1 MDQVEEFWGRQIKA
15 SWWATAASS
24 FLVLACPLWLFW
36 NWIGLEYFD
45 ASYMLE
51 LAALRHQGIFLFCF
65 NYLPRPSVAA
75 SMGYLSWLFC
85 QAALYQFL
93 PGPLSTGQLTPAGNL
108 LKYRTNGLLA
118 WTLTHCVAFAALS
131 LGYLDLAVIADH
143 WEGLLVASNIYGII
157 MPALCLVKGHIAPS
171 HIGDCKYSGSLIA
184 DYFIGIELNPRI
196 GQLFDLK
203 LFHNGRPG
211 IVAWTLIDVSY
222 AALQRRNFGYI
233 SNSMW
238 IVLLLHFIYVLDFF
252 VNEDWYLRTIDISHD
267 HFGFYLGWGCMAAV
281 PSIYTIQCQYLA
293 RYPADL
299 SPFKATA
306 VLVLG
311 LGGYIIFR
319 SANRQKDAIRSTN
332 GRCSIWG
339 RQPEYLRCSY
349 KTEDGQRHESILLF
363 SGWWGFS
370 RHANYLG
377 DIMQA
382 VALGFA
388 CGSFHFLPWAYTFFL
403 SSLII
408 NRIPRDEARC
418 QRKYGKNWATYCAKV
433 RWRLLPGVY

>member
-1 MDQVEEFWGRQIKA
+1 MDQVEEFWGRKSKA
-15 SWWATAASS
+15 SWWAAAASS

-36 NWIGLEYFD
+36 NWIGLEYFE

-51 LAALRHQGIFLFCF
+51 LASLRHQGIFLFCF
-65 NYLPRPSVAA
+65 NYLPRPSVVT
-75 SMGYLSWLFC
+75 SMGYLFWLFF

-93 PGPLSTGQLTPAGNL
+93 PGPLATGQLTPAGNL
-108 LKYRTNGLLA
+108 LEYKTNGLLA
-118 WTLTHCVAFAALS
+118 WALTHCIAFAALS

-143 WEGLLVASNIYGII
+143 WEGLLVASNVYGII
-157 MPALCLVKGHIAPS
+157 MPALCLVKGYIAPS

-184 DYFIGIELNPRI
+184 DYFIGIELNPRL

-293 RYPADL
+293 RYPEDL

-306 VLVLG
+306 ILVLG
-311 LGGYIIFR
+311 LGGYVIFR
-319 SANRQKDAIRSTN
+319 SANGQKDAIRSSN
-332 GRCSIWG
+332 GRCNIWG

-349 KTEDGQRHESILLF
+349 KTEDGQRHESILLC

-382 VALGFA
+382 VALGLA

-418 QRKYGKNWATYCAKV
+418 RRKYGKNWATYCAKV